1 MNMIKSATRLVLAV
15 AILLT
20 ATASNAVAQI
30 DNRNGNQF
38 DQFNQMS
45 PDGNISQRSS
55 RNMADSLGTDKE
67 IPKGIKVWTVDQR
80 FGDRRQAELDTM
92 SYMYPNTI
100 FTTGLRGEYNTT
112 GNLGAPRINRIFINR
127 AETDQFLF
135 TQPYDYI
142 VSPVDQFHFTNTL
155 SPFTNLDYN
164 TAGNRTNGEDHF
176 KAKFA
181 VNAGKRL
188 GVGFNVDYLYGRGFY
203 SSQSTSHFKYLMY
216 GSYIGD
222 RYQAHLIFSTI
233 TQKVTE
239 NGGITNDEY
248 IKHPESFDDNYATNE
263 IPTVLERNWNRNNN
277 LHVFLTHRFNLGFNR
292 KVKMSK
298 EEIEARK
305 FAMASQKESQ
315 AQKDLEEARRK
326 AKREGRE
333 FDEKK
338 FKKQTFSGRPDNARV
353 VNTSVPTDSTST
365 KAPSERIAV
374 NGKAA
379 ADSLRVLEAKAAQ
392 DTMWMKNEYVPVT
405 SFIHTMKF
413 DTYRRIYQAYETP
426 KDFYADTFN
435 PAGNYPGDSIYDKTT
450 HYRVQ
455 NTFAISLL
463 EGFNKWA
470 KAGLKA
476 FVTSDLRHFTLPTE
490 TEIAKAYN
498 EHNLSIG
505 GQLIKSQG
513 KTLHYDAT
521 LETWLTG
528 KDAGQMKID
537 ADADVNFALFG
548 DTVRLQASGFFHR
561 LNPTFYYRHY
571 HSKHFWWDNDDM
583 SKIIHTRIEGKF
595 GYEKTKTTVR
605 VAFDNIKNHTFFAMG
620 YNVTDDFGRTGNT
633 LSVVQKSGAISLLTL
648 ELQQKLKLGPLHW
661 DNVIT
666 YQKSS
671 DDMALPVPDLNIYTN
686 LFLRFKIARVL
697 KCDFGAD
704 ARFFTKYYAPDYSP
718 ALGQYA
724 VQTGENRTE
733 VGNYPIVNVYAN
745 FHLQRTRFFVMMSHI
760 NAGQGKPDYFLAP
773 HYPLNQRIFRFGV
786 SWNFYN

>member
-1 MNMIKSATRLVLAV
+1 
-15 AILLT
+15 
-20 ATASNAVAQI
+20 
-30 DNRNGNQF
+30 
-38 DQFNQMS
+38 
-45 PDGNISQRSS
+45 
-55 RNMADSLGTDKE
+55 MADSLGTDKE

-127 AETDQFLF
+127 ADTDQFLF

-263 IPTVLERNWNRNNN
+263 SPTVLERNWNRNNN
-277 LHVFLTHRFNLGFNR
+277 LHVFLTHRYNLGFSR

-305 FAMASQKESQ
+305 FAMASQKENQ

-353 VNTSVPTDSTST
+353 VNTSAPTDSTST

-379 ADSLRVLEAKAAQ
+379 ADSLRALEAKAAQ

-724 VQTGENRTE
+724 VQTGNNRTE

>member
-1 MNMIKSATRLVLAV
+1 MIKSATRLVLAV

-181 VNAGKRL
+181 VNAGKCL
-188 GVGFNVDYLYGRGFY
+188 GVGFNVDYMYGRGFY

-222 RYQAHLIFSTI
+222 RYQAHLIFSTL

-277 LHVFLTHRFNLGFNR
+277 LHVFLTHRYNLGFNR

-305 FAMASQKESQ
+305 FAMASQKENQ

-353 VNTSVPTDSTST
+353 VNTSAPTDSTST

-379 ADSLRVLEAKAAQ
+379 ADSLNALEAKAAQ

-450 HYRVQ
+450 HYRIQ

-513 KTLHYDAT
+513 KTLHYDTT

-537 ADADVNFALFG
+537 ADADINFALFG

-724 VQTGENRTE
+724 VQTGEHRTE
-733 VGNYPIVNVYAN
+733 VGNYPIMNVYAN

>member
-1 MNMIKSATRLVLAV
+1 MIKSATRLVLAV

-80 FGDRRQAELDTM
+80 FGDRHQAELDTM

-277 LHVFLTHRFNLGFNR
+277 LHVFLTHRYNLGFNR

-305 FAMASQKESQ
+305 FAMASQKENQ
-315 AQKDLEEARRK
+315 AQKDLDEARRK

-338 FKKQTFSGRPDNARV
+338 FKKQTFSGRPDNARI
-353 VNTSVPTDSTST
+353 VNTNVPTDSTSA

-374 NGKAA
+374 TGKAA
-379 ADSLRVLEAKAAQ
+379 ADSLNALEAKAAQ

-521 LETWLTG
+521 LEAWLTG

-633 LSVVQKSGAISLLTL
+633 LSVVQKSGAISLLTF

-661 DNVIT
+661 NNVIT

-724 VQTGENRTE
+724 VQTGNNRTE

>member
-1 MNMIKSATRLVLAV
+1 MIKSATRLVLAV

-176 KAKFA
+176 KAKFT

-305 FAMASQKESQ
+305 FAMASQKENQ

-353 VNTSVPTDSTST
+353 VNTSAPTDSTST

-379 ADSLRVLEAKAAQ
+379 ADSLRALEAKAAQ

-561 LNPTFYYRHY
+561 LSPTFYYRHY

>member
-1 MNMIKSATRLVLAV
+1 MIKSATRLVLAV

-188 GVGFNVDYLYGRGFY
+188 GVGFNVDYMYGRGFY

-222 RYQAHLIFSTI
+222 RYQAHLIFSTL

-277 LHVFLTHRFNLGFNR
+277 LHVFLTHRYNLGFNR

-305 FAMASQKESQ
+305 FAMASQKENQ

-338 FKKQTFSGRPDNARV
+338 FKKQTFSGRPNNARV
-353 VNTSVPTDSTST
+353 VNTSAPTDSTST

-379 ADSLRVLEAKAAQ
+379 ADSLNALEAKAAQ

-450 HYRVQ
+450 HYRIQ

-490 TEIAKAYN
+490 TKIAKAYN

-537 ADADVNFALFG
+537 ADADINFALFG

-671 DDMALPVPDLNIYTN
+671 DDVALPVPDLNIYTN

>member
-1 MNMIKSATRLVLAV
+1 MIKSATRLVLAV

-188 GVGFNVDYLYGRGFY
+188 GVGFNVDYMYGRGFY

-222 RYQAHLIFSTI
+222 RYQAHLIFSTL

-277 LHVFLTHRFNLGFNR
+277 LHVFLTHRYNLGFNR

-305 FAMASQKESQ
+305 FAMASQKENQ

-353 VNTSVPTDSTST
+353 VNTSAPTDSTST

-379 ADSLRVLEAKAAQ
+379 ADSLNALEAKAAQ

-450 HYRVQ
+450 HYRIQ

-537 ADADVNFALFG
+537 ADADINFALFG

-704 ARFFTKYYAPDYSP
+704 ARFFTKYYAPDYNP

-724 VQTGENRTE
+724 VQTGEHRTE

>member
-1 MNMIKSATRLVLAV
+1 MIKSATRLVLAV

-127 AETDQFLF
+127 AEA
-135 TQPYDYI
+135 
-142 VSPVDQFHFTNTL
+142 DQFHFTNTL

-188 GVGFNVDYLYGRGFY
+188 GVGFNVDYMYGRGFY

-277 LHVFLTHRFNLGFNR
+277 LHVFLTHRYNLGFSR

-305 FAMASQKESQ
+305 FAMASQKENQ
-315 AQKDLEEARRK
+315 AQKDLDEARRK

-333 FDEKK
+333 FDDKK

-353 VNTSVPTDSTST
+353 VNTSAPTDSTST

-379 ADSLRVLEAKAAQ
+379 ADSLRALEAKAAQ

-561 LNPTFYYRHY
+561 LKPTFYYLHY
-571 HSKHFWWDNDDM
+571 HSKQFWWDNDDM

>member
-1 MNMIKSATRLVLAV
+1 MIKSATRLVLAV

-127 AETDQFLF
+127 AETDQFMF

-203 SSQSTSHFKYLMY
+203 SNQSTSHFKYLMY

-239 NGGITNDEY
+239 NGGITNDEH

-305 FAMASQKESQ
+305 FAMASQKENQ

-353 VNTSVPTDSTST
+353 VNTSTPTDSTST

-379 ADSLRVLEAKAAQ
+379 ADSLRALEAKAAQ

-450 HYRVQ
+450 HYRIQ

-620 YNVTDDFGRTGNT
+620 YNVTDDFVRTGNT

-704 ARFFTKYYAPDYSP
+704 ARFFTKYYAPDYCP

-724 VQTGENRTE
+724 VQTGNNRTE

>member
-1 MNMIKSATRLVLAV
+1 MIKSATRLVLAV

-181 VNAGKRL
+181 VNAGKCL
-188 GVGFNVDYLYGRGFY
+188 GVGFNVDYMYGRGFY

-216 GSYIGD
+216 GSYIGN
-222 RYQAHLIFSTI
+222 RYQAHLIFSTL

-277 LHVFLTHRFNLGFNR
+277 LHVFLTHRYNLGFNR

-305 FAMASQKESQ
+305 FAMASQKENQ

-338 FKKQTFSGRPDNARV
+338 FKKQTFSGRPNNARV
-353 VNTSVPTDSTST
+353 VNTSAPTDSTST

-379 ADSLRVLEAKAAQ
+379 ADSLNALEAKAAQ

-450 HYRVQ
+450 HYRIQ

>member
-1 MNMIKSATRLVLAV
+1 MIKSATRLVLAV

-188 GVGFNVDYLYGRGFY
+188 GVGFNVDYMYGRGFY

-222 RYQAHLIFSTI
+222 RYQAHLIFSTL

-277 LHVFLTHRFNLGFNR
+277 LHVFLTHRYNLGFNR

-305 FAMASQKESQ
+305 FAMASQKENQ

-353 VNTSVPTDSTST
+353 VNTSAPTDSTST

-379 ADSLRVLEAKAAQ
+379 ADSLNALEAKAAQ

-450 HYRVQ
+450 HYRIQ

-528 KDAGQMKID
+528 KDAGQLKID

-671 DDMALPVPDLNIYTN
+671 DDVALPVPDLNIYTN

-760 NAGQGKPDYFLAP
+760 NAGQGKLDYFLAP

>member
-1 MNMIKSATRLVLAV
+1 MIKSATRLVLAV

-164 TAGNRTNGEDHF
+164 TAGNRTNGEDHI
-176 KAKFA
+176 KDKFA

-188 GVGFNVDYLYGRGFY
+188 GVGFNVDYMYGRGFY

-222 RYQAHLIFSTI
+222 RYQAHLIFSTL

-277 LHVFLTHRFNLGFNR
+277 LHVFLTHRYNLGFNR

-305 FAMASQKESQ
+305 FAMASQKENQ

-353 VNTSVPTDSTST
+353 VNTSAPTDSTST

-379 ADSLRVLEAKAAQ
+379 ADSLNALEAKAAQ

-450 HYRVQ
+450 HYRIQ

-537 ADADVNFALFG
+537 ADADINFALFG

-671 DDMALPVPDLNIYTN
+671 DDVALPVPDLNIYTN

-760 NAGQGKPDYFLAP
+760 NAGQRKPDYFLAP

>member
-1 MNMIKSATRLVLAV
+1 MIKSATRLVLAV

-233 TQKVTE
+233 SQKVTE

-277 LHVFLTHRFNLGFNR
+277 LHVFLTHRYNLGFSR

-305 FAMASQKESQ
+305 FAMASQKENQ

-353 VNTSVPTDSTST
+353 VNTSAPTDSTST

-379 ADSLRVLEAKAAQ
+379 ADSLRALEAKAAQ

-661 DNVIT
+661 GNVIT